1 MHSALRCWLTEN
13 TTPISIEP
21 EAVPDCK
28 LTDLSIGG
36 CYIETASPF
45 PEHTQVTLILRAA
58 GVELTAQGLVRV
70 MHPAYGM
77 GIEFL
82 SRAGEQQ
89 QTERFIQFLVSRP
102 GVQPRLAVAPQLRDA
117 ADVQVGA
124 DDSVDDPLV
133 DLLRNHE
140 SFSEEMFLQALRSQR
155 SGEFV
160 EP

>member
-1 MHSALRCWLTEN
+1 
-13 TTPISIEP
+13 
-21 EAVPDCK
+21 
-28 LTDLSIGG
+28 
-36 CYIETASPF
+36 
-45 PEHTQVTLILRAA
+45 
-58 GVELTAQGLVRV
+58 
-70 MHPAYGM
+70 
-77 GIEFL
+77 
-82 SRAGEQQ
+82 
-89 QTERFIQFLVSRP
+89 
-102 GVQPRLAVAPQLRDA
+102 LAVAPQLRDA